1 MRGHHAHR
9 AVMVAR
15 MGIRWV
21 ALTLQLEVWPHLALV
36 PHSNLQSLPT
46 HVHHQI
52 PLDLPA
58 SGTCTFLCR
67 DIAQG
72 GTAMEQPL
80 TVSQLARATGMP
92 AKTIRY
98 YEQIGVLPAPRRS
111 TAGYRQYS
119 RHDVHRLLF
128 IRRARALG
136 LSLAHLKALTGELDS
151 GECLTMRPRLH
162 ALVTEQLRTVQ
173 QQIAEFQL
181 LERQLA
187 QVLQRLQTAAP
198 APHVDGCRCL
208 DSDTH
213 EAQEPLQ
220 HPASLPWK
228 GEAMRTSTLE
238 PLTMLAPSP
247 LSETN
252 SAADEQCGCGCGCGV
267 SLTQLALPQDA
278 TRRRGDTDSAPPTQP

>member
-1 MRGHHAHR
+1 
-9 AVMVAR
+9 
-15 MGIRWV
+15 
-21 ALTLQLEVWPHLALV
+21 
-36 PHSNLQSLPT
+36 
-46 HVHHQI
+46 
-52 PLDLPA
+52 
-58 SGTCTFLCR
+58 
-67 DIAQG
+67 
-72 GTAMEQPL
+72 MERPL
-80 TVSQLARATGMP
+80 TVGQLARTTGVP

-98 YEQIGVLPAPRRS
+98 YEQVGVLPVPCRS
-111 TAGYRQYS
+111 AAGYRQYS

-136 LSLAHLKALTGELDS
+136 LSLANLKALTAELDS

-173 QQIAEFQL
+173 QQITEFQL

-198 APHVDGCRCL
+198 APHADGCRCL
-208 DSDTH
+208 DSDTP

-220 HPASLPWK
+220 PPSPLPWK

-238 PLTMLAPSP
+238 PLTMLASSP
-247 LSETN
+247 LSENN
-252 SAADEQCGCGCGCGV
+252 SADDAHCGCGCGCGA

-278 TRRRGDTDSAPPTQP
+278 IRRPGDAERAQPTQP